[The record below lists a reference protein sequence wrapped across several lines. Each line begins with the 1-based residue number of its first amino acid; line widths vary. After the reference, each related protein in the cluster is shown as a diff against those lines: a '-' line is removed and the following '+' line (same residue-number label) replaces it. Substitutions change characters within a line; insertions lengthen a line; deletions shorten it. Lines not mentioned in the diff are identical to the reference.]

1 MVLFVSFLKI
11 LHFLCLKQVRVGV
24 GYGKPIK
31 SQQIQQTLLE
41 MGASAS
47 EGQAGVRFT
56 CLVSC
61 HEQGELSQIT
71 AVGGKAARKSG
82 PESSKPGPTVGQ
94 AKR

>member
-1 MVLFVSFLKI
+1 MFVSFLKI

-56 CLVSC
+56 CLVSF